1 MAKVRVYATKARSTG
16 QTLFFSE
23 GDVLPVGLSVAL
35 CQAEVYRVEV
45 AALAAV
51 ADE

>member
-1 MAKVRVYATKARSTG
+1 MLQKRAVPVRHF
-16 QTLFFSE
+16 FFSE